1 MKLQTIKSPE
11 GKDEYVLLPVDAYLR
26 LRSEID
32 RVLKIDKPTTKDEY
46 IDFDPANYVN
56 NPIALARINAG
67 LSQTELAERTGVT
80 QAYVSKIERQELVS
94 PKVILKFS
102 AAFKPATRRR
112 KI

>member
-11 GKDEYVLLPVDAYLR
+11 GKDEYVLLPVNAYLR
-26 LRSEID
+26 LRSAID
-32 RVLKIDKPTTKDEY
+32 RVLKVIKPSAKDEY
-46 IDFDPANYVN
+46 IDFDPANYVM

-67 LSQTELAERTGVT
+67 LSQAELAERAGVT

-102 AAFKPATRRR
+102 AAFKPATRRK